1 MRTALHR
8 MRIQGG
14 LRLRRLYRD
23 RGTPFPRGMPRSS
36 LLPGERLPALRPMP
50 GHPLR
55 HADRLFLRPG
65 ARRYAPW
72 GTNRAVQNLAQGRG
86 RKPGNICQ
94 IRDTSMERQCL
105 LRKAD
110 ETEYIALYRDT
121 QPGAVETF
129 HGKRPLKRILFH
141 AQSSHPVKQYKL
153 RRGSA
158 GDIHWGTS
166 LCFFEKKR
174 KNTGKYEIPLSG
186 R

>member
-1 MRTALHR
+1 MIQDADCTAPDADT
-8 MRIQGG
+8 
-14 LRLRRLYRD
+14 RRPAAAAAVS
-23 RGTPFPRGMPRSS
+23 PFPWGMPRSS

-55 HADRLFLRPG
+55 HADWLFLRPG
-65 ARRYAPW
+65 ARRYAPRSP
-72 GTNRAVQNLAQGRG
+72 NRAVQNLAQGRG

-94 IRDTSMERQCL
+94 IRDTKHALFARQN
-105 LRKAD
+105 RNRQK
-110 ETEYIALYRDT
+110 
-121 QPGAVETF
+121 QF
-129 HGKRPLKRILFH
+129 LFH
-141 AQSSHPVKQYKL
+141 VQSSHPVKQYKL